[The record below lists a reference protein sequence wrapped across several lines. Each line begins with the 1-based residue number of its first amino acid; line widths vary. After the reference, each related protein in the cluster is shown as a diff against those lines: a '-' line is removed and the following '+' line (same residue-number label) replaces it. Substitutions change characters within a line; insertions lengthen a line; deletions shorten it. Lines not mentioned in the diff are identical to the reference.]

1 MKQHLQQW
9 SAGRESRAA
18 TYFGVLFG
26 TAIFTI
32 LAIRGFLAITDYPKL
47 GGDSLHI
54 AHMLWG
60 GLFML
65 AAIIT
70 LLYVH
75 GHRAKIVGAFFGG
88 IGFGFFIDEL
98 GKFITKD
105 NDYFYQPAAM
115 LIYVIFL
122 LLWAL
127 LDWLNNYVPS
137 TPEQQFVDVL
147 TRLRDASVH
156 GITKQ
161 DTQCIHKQLDQ
172 LGVPSKE
179 QAVLLAYVAKYAPAY
194 TQDTYSRVTKRLR
207 SILSNVT
214 QLVVQSRFTPIIVY
228 ATITVSAAS
237 TAVVLLLALLN
248 NQDMFDIYPT
258 APLFVEMGL
267 MVASIVSIGC
277 VAVGFWYSKRN
288 WYNTLV
294 WYKRSLLVNVFG
306 TQVFLFYINQFT
318 AVFGL
323 AFSLVLLYVLTILVG
338 KYAKEQGI

>member
-1 MKQHLQQW
+1 MKQHWQQW
-9 SAGRESRAA
+9 AAGRESRAA

-26 TAIFTI
+26 TAIITI
-32 LAIRGFLAITDYPKL
+32 LAIRGFLAITGYPQL
-47 GGDSLHI
+47 GGESLHI

-75 GHRAKIVGAFFGG
+75 GHRAKVVGAFLGG
-88 IGFGFFIDEL
+88 VGFGFFIDEL
-98 GKFITKD
+98 GKFITNN

-115 LIYVIFL
+115 LIYIIFL

-127 LDWLNNYVPS
+127 FSWLDNYVPTTS
-137 TPEQQFVDVL
+137 RQQFVDVL

-156 GITKQ
+156 GMTEQDEQYAKQ
-161 DTQCIHKQLDQ
+161 QLSR
-172 LGVPSKE
+172 LGIAKKE
-179 QAVLLAYVAKYAPAY
+179 QKALLAYVSTFAPTYRPHSY
-194 TQDTYSRVTKRLR
+194 TQTTKQFGEKLRKVRRVVLK
-207 SILSNVT
+207 
-214 QLVVQSRFTPIIVY
+214 SRFTPIIVY

-248 NQDMFDIYPT
+248 NQNIFDIYP
-258 APLFVEMGL
+258 AVPILVEVGL
-267 MVASIVSIGC
+267 MVASVVSIGC

-288 WYNTLV
+288 WHNTLV
-294 WYKRSLLVNVFG
+294 WYKLSLLVNVFA

-323 AFSLVLLYVLTILVG
+323 AFSLLLLYVLTILE
-338 KYAKEQGI
+338 KKKKKK